1 MSVRVGGLVPLTT
14 VDFPDHLAA
23 VVFCQGCAWRC
34 PYCHNPHLL
43 NVRTR
48 GDTGWMETLKFL
60 ASRQGLLDGVVF
72 SGGEPLLQAGLAA
85 AMADV
90 WNMGFKVGLHTA
102 GPKPA
107 RLAQV
112 LPLVDWIG
120 FDVKAPFADYER
132 VTGVAGSGRLAWK
145 SLELMAGSGV
155 SFQLRTTLD
164 KRLLTDRDLAR
175 LKRDLDALGFADG
188 LVVQKCRTVPAS
200 GFMA

>member
-34 PYCHNPHLL
+34 PYCHNPHLQ

-48 GDTGWMETLKFL
+48 GETGWMETLKFL
-60 ASRQGLLDGVVF
+60 ASRRGLLDGVVF

-120 FDVKAPFADYER
+120 FDVKAPFAEYER

-164 KRLLTDRDLAR
+164 KRLLTDSGLAR

-188 LVVQKCRTVPAS
+188 LVVQECRTVPVS